1 MLKKNIKM
9 PINRITPS
17 GSIPESRME
26 EFKMKSYSIKG
37 TAGRKEILEILRESK
52 DGFQVKIIRDR
63 SGWMEEKKEFM
74 PRELFDT
81 CIRTEYLK
89 PINTGI

>member
-1 MLKKNIKM
+1 
-9 PINRITPS
+9 
-17 GSIPESRME
+17 
-26 EFKMKSYSIKG
+26 MKSYSIKG
-37 TAGRKEILEILRESK
+37 TPGRKDILEVLRENK
-52 DGFQVKIIRDR
+52 DGYQVKIIRDR

-89 PINTGI
+89 PITPGI

>member
-1 MLKKNIKM
+1 
-9 PINRITPS
+9 
-17 GSIPESRME
+17 
-26 EFKMKSYSIKG
+26 MKSYTIKG
-37 TAGRKEILEILRESK
+37 TPGRKEILEVLRENK
-52 DGFQVKIIRDR
+52 DGYQVKIIRDR

-89 PINTGI
+89 PITAGI